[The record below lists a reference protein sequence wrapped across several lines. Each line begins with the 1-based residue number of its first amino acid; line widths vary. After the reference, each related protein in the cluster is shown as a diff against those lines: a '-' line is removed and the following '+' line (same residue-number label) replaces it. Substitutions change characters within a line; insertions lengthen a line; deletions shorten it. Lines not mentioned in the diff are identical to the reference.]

1 MKLKSKI
8 KISNNIKKIFILTG
22 KNIIKKKNIDFFI
35 KYSFQKKQLKV
46 YKKKNFLPDINEL
59 KCNNKCLI
67 SNEFLDKKSI
77 DTKNVIKLDCGHS
90 FKYDCFLN
98 S

>member
-46 YKKKNFLPDINEL
+46 YKKKKF
-59 KCNNKCLI
+59 
-67 SNEFLDKKSI
+67 SA
-77 DTKNVIKLDCGHS
+77 
-90 FKYDCFLN
+90 
-98 S
+98 

>member
-46 YKKKNFLPDINEL
+46 YKKKNF
-59 KCNNKCLI
+59 
-67 SNEFLDKKSI
+67 SA
-77 DTKNVIKLDCGHS
+77 
-90 FKYDCFLN
+90 
-98 S
+98 